1 MVHRAARSSL
11 GKPDPKARPLADVP
25 GSPGGQ
31 LLVRSIAKDV
41 GAGWFDRGFVYLFGE
56 EVARLSACLDAWKWL
71 LPEHG
76 RRAVL
81 GHNAY
86 GALLVLETSEGLPVV
101 RILDPVLLTYYAP
114 IRDLLP
120 SFVESRL
127 AKRDLTFFCQRGL
140 HDAWRARTK
149 KRLLDGQML
158 PVRMPK
164 AEGGLRDA
172 NALEPVDIVAHYR
185 ATSKAFAREAEVP
198 QRRLSREPQRFD
210 APDVLSHLEGGALP
224 EALTKALR
232 ARSKVT
238 ALDLKNLGLATL
250 PEELFRLKDLW
261 QLSLAGNRLQ
271 TLPDQI
277 AELRKLGHLD
287 LSGNEL
293 AELPEA
299 IGALSSL
306 TWLGVSQNRL
316 RALPA
321 AIGKLRALKYLFA
334 EGNQIASLPD
344 MKRMTALR
352 EVVLRDNRLRSIPP
366 ALARSGVK
374 IDARD
379 NVGLRST
386 AGVRVR
392 STESTLDRMVSGR
405 AFAEV
410 GDRNLR
416 FAMVQSLVDEKRI
429 PFEPGADLEPT
440 RIGAALLARLST
452 LRWSSTSSL
461 LFAIDENW
469 NGESEEYRID
479 SFDGIGVCKSLR
491 SVVMFYESW
500 ATDLR
505 PLASLG
511 RLEEISIVGGP
522 LADLRPLAKVPTL
535 RALDV
540 SSTQVSEI
548 APLAKLPALVKLDLG
563 GCPVEDASP
572 LLACAALQEVKLR
585 GVAIDRALGSALKI
599 RGVRVIT
606 R

>member
-1 MVHRAARSSL
+1 
-11 GKPDPKARPLADVP
+11 
-25 GSPGGQ
+25 
-31 LLVRSIAKDV
+31 
-41 GAGWFDRGFVYLFGE
+41 
-56 EVARLSACLDAWKWL
+56 
-71 LPEHG
+71 
-76 RRAVL
+76 
-81 GHNAY
+81 
-86 GALLVLETSEGLPVV
+86 
-101 RILDPVLLTYYAP
+101 
-114 IRDLLP
+114 
-120 SFVESRL
+120 
-127 AKRDLTFFCQRGL
+127 
-140 HDAWRARTK
+140 
-149 KRLLDGQML
+149 
-158 PVRMPK
+158 
-164 AEGGLRDA
+164 
-172 NALEPVDIVAHYR
+172 
-185 ATSKAFAREAEVP
+185 
-198 QRRLSREPQRFD
+198 
-210 APDVLSHLEGGALP
+210 
-224 EALTKALR
+224 
-232 ARSKVT
+232 
-238 ALDLKNLGLATL
+238 
-250 PEELFRLKDLW
+250 
-261 QLSLAGNRLQ
+261 
-271 TLPDQI
+271 
-277 AELRKLGHLD
+277 
-287 LSGNEL
+287 
-293 AELPEA
+293 
-299 IGALSSL
+299 SSL

-585 GVAIDRALGSALKI
+585 GVAIDRALGSALKK